1 VFPFLSLFRLISG
14 PEFLSRKMQHSKSSN
29 QACAWDTP
37 PSFVSPARIP
47 PVIISY
53 SEDKATFHNIG
64 FEDLKVINQSILD
77 QAGEPISSS
86 VMKGGDLKIQPKD
99 VAQQEKLLK
108 ITSVGGKPVT
118 ASLPKS
124 ATLVLGIIRGVPT
137 DLPDDV
143 LRLSLEDQGVAAIKR
158 LKRMSGNSPV
168 DTGNVTLAF
177 KSLLPTRVKVS
188 NLSFTVQPFYQSP
201 YRCRKCQLLGHTISR
216 CKSTSAPACPTCCK
230 VHNAEEPCSQ
240 WCINCEKSDH
250 LASSPQ
256 CGQYLF
262 TKEALRMSATMGIS
276 VADAKEKLR
285 ALTNVT
291 VAKQVQ
297 VASEDSGVVQQI
309 REELESLKREMVDL
323 KTTKL
328 PDIVSSLSNL
338 DNKTDRINDRVE
350 TLENNL
356 DTRLEGFS
364 SCQKDIKSTM
374 EERFSS
380 LTELIRN
387 LASASSSNGPRSTS
401 STNERDP
408 PVNANDDVQSDNA
421 APNTRNSKNSDVPPA
436 QEGEAQSESQTST
449 TDQKKNK
456 KSSSGSNPILPKGKT
471 NRTRNGVA

>member
-1 VFPFLSLFRLISG
+1 
-14 PEFLSRKMQHSKSSN
+14 
-29 QACAWDTP
+29 
-37 PSFVSPARIP
+37 
-47 PVIISY
+47 
-53 SEDKATFHNIG
+53 
-64 FEDLKVINQSILD
+64 
-77 QAGEPISSS
+77 
-86 VMKGGDLKIQPKD
+86 
-99 VAQQEKLLK
+99 
-108 ITSVGGKPVT
+108 
-118 ASLPKS
+118 
-124 ATLVLGIIRGVPT
+124 
-137 DLPDDV
+137 
-143 LRLSLEDQGVAAIKR
+143 
-158 LKRMSGNSPV
+158 
-168 DTGNVTLAF
+168 
-177 KSLLPTRVKVS
+177 
-188 NLSFTVQPFYQSP
+188 
-201 YRCRKCQLLGHTISR
+201 
-216 CKSTSAPACPTCCK
+216 
-230 VHNAEEPCSQ
+230 
-240 WCINCEKSDH
+240 
-250 LASSPQ
+250 
-256 CGQYLF
+256 
-262 TKEALRMSATMGIS
+262 MSATMGIS

-285 ALTNVT
+285 ALTNVA

-350 TLENNL
+350 TLENYL

-456 KSSSGSNPILPKGKT
+456 KSSSVSNPILPKGKT